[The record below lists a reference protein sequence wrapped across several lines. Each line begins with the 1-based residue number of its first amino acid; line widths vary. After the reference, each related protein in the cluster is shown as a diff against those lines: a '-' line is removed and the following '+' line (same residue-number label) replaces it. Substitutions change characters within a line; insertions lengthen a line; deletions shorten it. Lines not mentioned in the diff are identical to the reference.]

1 MAGTHLS
8 PMATMRW
15 TDRFALDIALSIC
28 GSGDDTPSILASH
41 GLTPADLAD
50 FSKDPVFTRRV
61 QDYCTNIKE
70 NGLTFKLKAKAQAEI
85 LLETS
90 FDLIHDKDVSPA
102 VKADL
107 IKWTAKVAGL
117 EPTGKEG
124 GAAMGNAVVVNI
136 NLGETTAT
144 VKADTPMRTVT
155 PLPES

>member
-1 MAGTHLS
+1 MTGSQLS
-8 PMATMRW
+8 PMTSMRW

-28 GSGDDTPSILASH
+28 GSGDDTQTILNSH
-41 GLTPADLAD
+41 GLSPADLAD

-61 QDYCTNIKE
+61 EEYCTNIKE

-107 IKWTAKVAGL
+107 IKWTVKVAGL
-117 EPTGKEG
+117 EPTGKETG
-124 GAAMGNAVVVNI
+124 VLGNAVVVNI

-144 VKADTPMRTVT
+144 VQAQTPMRTVT
-155 PLPES
+155 PLLES